1 MFPLCQSKFICGF
14 AAMLENQYPALP
26 SIFVIPDLILEPGE
40 TFRKPGK
47 YESMMFNPVLV
58 SLANLAS
65 NNN

>member
-1 MFPLCQSKFICGF
+1 
-14 AAMLENQYPALP
+14 MLEKQHPALP
-26 SIFVIPDLILEPGE
+26 SIFVIPDLIRDPGE
-40 TFRKPGK
+40 TFTKPGK